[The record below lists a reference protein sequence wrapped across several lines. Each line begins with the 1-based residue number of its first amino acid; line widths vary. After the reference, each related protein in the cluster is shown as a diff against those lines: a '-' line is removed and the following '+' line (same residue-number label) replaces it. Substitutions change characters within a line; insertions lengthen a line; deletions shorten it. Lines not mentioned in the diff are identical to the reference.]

1 MSHPTPQFCTATG
14 TEIFDL
20 TYCARNGPTVTRC
33 VAGAKLGFKGS
44 AASRAGYKIYVALN
58 ADGVH
63 YVGCTCTRMSS
74 RLRLGYRSTKDGL
87 NGYHGYKWLAKP
99 GLQLYVFHLQGL
111 VHPAPN
117 DDARLAT
124 QRVAERIEAELVY
137 AVRAAT
143 GQWPLSQHEIHFHN
157 LSGDGELARQTT
169 FIARQLYEQLPLTFP
184 LTPANP

>member
-1 MSHPTPQFCTATG
+1 MSYPAPQFCSATG
-14 TEIFDL
+14 TEVFDL
-20 TYCARNGPTVTRC
+20 TYCAQTGPTVTRC
-33 VAGAKLGFKGS
+33 VAGAKPGFKGS

-74 RLRLGYRSTKDGL
+74 RLRLGYRSSKDGQ
-87 NGYHGYKWLAKP
+87 NGYHGYKWLSKP

-111 VHPAPN
+111 VHPAP
-117 DDARLAT
+117 DDDTRLAT
-124 QRVAERIEAELVY
+124 QKVAERIEAELVY

-157 LSGDGELARQTT
+157 LAENKELAQLTT
-169 FIARQLYEQLPLTFP
+169 RIAHQLYEQLPFTYS